1 MPAALPTSWPIRGSL
16 LVVADAKAWQKIC
29 ATGQDLPELQAVIH
43 AQQGRPT
50 IIERLSIP
58 AEQAEQD
65 SVKALQRKPVI
76 VLSAWLQAGQRH
88 TSALL
93 PPKKTELAGI
103 VYTSGTTGKPKGVM
117 LTHDNVVSD
126 CTR

>member
-1 MPAALPTSWPIRGSL
+1 L

-43 AQQGRPT
+43 AQQGRP
-50 IIERLSIP
+50 IDSSNAYVVP
-58 AEQAEQD
+58 VEQAEQD

-88 TSALL
+88 TSAL
-93 PPKKTELAGI
+93 PATKENGAG
-103 VYTSGTTGKPKGVM
+103 GHCLHLRNDGKAQGR
-117 LTHDNVVSD
+117 HAHS
-126 CTR
+126 RQRGQ